1 MLPVWYENA
10 FVVTAVSVVITL
22 TVTLLFNKIVGWP
35 KILRQQREAERLE
48 RERLAAEAQVRDQKI
63 ATLESAVASLP
74 GYRAQSLQIQQQLQ
88 TADTTIL
95 ATCQQI
101 QAGVAENQRVLNARL
116 DKLERRE
123 KNALREKILREY
135 RLMCSDTLNEMRAWS
150 EMEAHAFFALV
161 RDYEELGGNDYVHSV
176 VLPAVN
182 ELEVIP
188 MTDVERLA
196 EMFRRRDQ
204 GALRQR
210 DSI

>member
-1 MLPVWYENA
+1 MWNNPY
-10 FVVTAVSVVITL
+10 VVTIITLVITL
-22 TVTLLFNKIVGWP
+22 TMTFIFNQITGLP
-35 KILRQQREAERLE
+35 KKLRKQREAEQLE
-48 RERLAAEAQVRDQKI
+48 RERLAEENRVRDQKI
-63 ATLESAVASLP
+63 STLETAVASLP
-74 GYRAQSLQIQQQLQ
+74 GYREQSLQIQQQLQ
-88 TADTTIL
+88 AADTTIL

-101 QAGVAENQRVLNARL
+101 QAGVTENQRILNARL
-116 DKLERRE
+116 DKLEKRE
-123 KNALREKILREY
+123 RNALREKILREY
-135 RLMCSDTLNEMRAWS
+135 RLMCSDTLNEMHAWS

-204 GALRQR
+204 GALKQR
-210 DSI
+210 DTL

>member
-1 MLPVWYENA
+1 MFPVWYENP
-10 FVVTAVSVVITL
+10 FVVTALSVVITL
-22 TVTLLFNKIVGWP
+22 TVTLLFNKLVGIP
-35 KILRQQREAERLE
+35 AAIRKQREAERLE
-48 RERLAAEAQVRDQKI
+48 KERLAQEARIRDQKI
-63 ATLESAVASLP
+63 ATLETAVASLP

-101 QAGVAENQRVLNARL
+101 QAGVAENQRILNARL

-135 RLMCSDTLNEMRAWS
+135 RLMCSETLNEMHAWS
-150 EMEAHAFFALV
+150 EMESHAFFALV

-188 MTDVERLA
+188 MTDVDRLA

-210 DSI
+210 DNI

>member
-1 MLPVWYENA
+1 MWDKALI
-10 FVVTAVSVVITL
+10 TAISVLTTL
-22 TVTLLFNKIVGWP
+22 TVTFLFNKLVSWP
-35 KILRQQREAERLE
+35 KIRREQQEAERVE
-48 RERLAAEAQVRDQKI
+48 RERLADETRARDQRI
-63 ATLESAVASLP
+63 ATLETAVASLP
-74 GYRAQSLQIQQQLQ
+74 GYREQSIQIQQQLQ
-88 TADTTIL
+88 AADTTIL

-101 QAGVAENQRVLNARL
+101 QAGVTENQRILNARL

-161 RDYEELGGNDYVHSV
+161 RDYEDLGGNDYVHSV

>member
-1 MLPVWYENA
+1 MLPVWYENT
-10 FVVTAVSVVITL
+10 FVVTAISVVITL
-22 TVTLLFNKIVGWP
+22 IITLIFNKLVGLP
-35 KILRQQREAERLE
+35 KMAKKHREAERLE
-48 RERLAAEAQVRDQKI
+48 KERQANEDKIRDKKI
-63 ATLESAVASLP
+63 ATLEAAVASLP
-74 GYRAQSLQIQQQLQ
+74 GYREQSLQIQQQLQ
-88 TADTTIL
+88 AADTTIL

-101 QAGVAENQRVLNARL
+101 QAGVTESNRVLNARL
-116 DKLERRE
+116 DKLEKRE

-135 RLMCSDTLNEMRAWS
+135 RLMCSDALNEMHAWS

-188 MTDVERLA
+188 MTDVDRLA

-204 GALRQR
+204 GALKQR
-210 DSI
+210 DSV

>member
-1 MLPVWYENA
+1 MWYENV
-10 FVVTAVSVVITL
+10 FFVTAVSVVMTLTITL
-22 TVTLLFNKIVGWP
+22 VFNKLVGWP
-35 KILRQQREAERLE
+35 AVRKKQREAEQLE
-48 RERLAAEAQVRDQKI
+48 REQLENDNKARDKKI
-63 ATLESAVASLP
+63 ATLEAAVASLP
-74 GYRAQSLQIQQQLQ
+74 GYREQSIQIQQQLQ
-88 TADTTIL
+88 AADTTIL

-101 QAGVAENQRVLNARL
+101 QAGVAESNRILNARL
-116 DKLERRE
+116 DKLEKRE

-135 RLMCSDTLNEMRAWS
+135 RLMCSDALNEMRAWS

-188 MTDVERLA
+188 MTDMERLA

-204 GALRQR
+204 GALKQR
-210 DSI
+210 DNT

>member
-1 MLPVWYENA
+1 MWYENG
-10 FVVTAVSVVITL
+10 FVVTAISVVITL
-22 TVTLLFNKIVGWP
+22 TVTLLFNKIVGLP
-35 KILRQQREAERLE
+35 KTMKKQRAAEQAEKEKIEKRLE
-48 RERLAAEAQVRDQKI
+48 C
-63 ATLESAVASLP
+63 LETAVNSLP
-74 GYRAQSLQIQQQLQ
+74 VYREQSLQIQQQLQ
-88 TADTTIL
+88 SADTTIL

-116 DKLERRE
+116 DKLEKRE

-135 RLMCSDTLNEMRAWS
+135 RLMCSDTLNDMHAWS

-161 RDYEELGGNDYVHSV
+161 KDYEDLGGNDYVHTV

-188 MTDVERLA
+188 MTDVERLT

-204 GALRQR
+204 GALKSR
-210 DSI
+210 DNT

>member
-1 MLPVWYENA
+1 MLPVWYEHP
-10 FVVTAVSVVITL
+10 FVVTAITLVITL
-22 TVTLLFNKIVGWP
+22 TITFIFNMVTGLP
-35 KILRQQREAERLE
+35 KKLRKQRAVEQLEKERQAEENRI
-48 RERLAAEAQVRDQKI
+48 RDQKI
-63 ATLESAVASLP
+63 SVLETAVASLP
-74 GYRAQSLQIQQQLQ
+74 GYRAQSIQIQQQLQ

-101 QAGVAENQRVLNARL
+101 QAGVAESTRILNARL
-116 DKLERRE
+116 DKLEKRE
-123 KNALREKILREY
+123 KNAIREKILREY
-135 RLMCSDTLNEMRAWS
+135 RLMCSDALNEMHAWS

-204 GALRQR
+204 GALKQR

>member
-1 MLPVWYENA
+1 MLPVWYENG
-10 FVVTAVSVVITL
+10 FVVTAFSVVITL
-22 TVTLLFNKIVGWP
+22 TITLIFNKLVGLP
-35 KILRQQREAERLE
+35 KAARKQREAERLE
-48 RERLAAEAQVRDQKI
+48 KARQAEEDRIRDQKI
-63 ATLESAVASLP
+63 ATLEVAVASLP
-74 GYRAQSLQIQQQLQ
+74 GYREQSLQIQQQLQ
-88 TADTTIL
+88 AADTTIL

-101 QAGVAENQRVLNARL
+101 QAGVTESHRVLNARL
-116 DKLERRE
+116 DKLEKRE

-210 DSI
+210 DTL

>member
-1 MLPVWYENA
+1 MWYENT
-10 FVVTAVSVVITL
+10 FVVGAISVIISL
-22 TVTLLFNKIVGWP
+22 TVTLLFNKLIGLP
-35 KILRQQREAERLE
+35 KAIKKQKEAERMEKEQLAE
-48 RERLAAEAQVRDQKI
+48 EARERDQKI
-63 ATLESAVASLP
+63 ATLEVAVASLP
-74 GYRAQSLQIQQQLQ
+74 GYRAQSIQIQQQLQ
-88 TADTTIL
+88 AADTTIL

-101 QAGVAENQRVLNARL
+101 QAGVTENNKILNARL
-116 DKLERRE
+116 DKLEKRE

-161 RDYEELGGNDYVHSV
+161 KDYEDLGGNDYVHSV

-204 GALRQR
+204 GALKQR
-210 DSI
+210 DTL

>member
-1 MLPVWYENA
+1 MWYEHP
-10 FVVTAVSVVITL
+10 FVVTAITLVITL
-22 TVTLLFNKIVGWP
+22 TITFIFNMVTGLP
-35 KILRQQREAERLE
+35 KKLRKQR
-48 RERLAAEAQVRDQKI
+48 AAEQLEKERQAEENRIRDQKI
-63 ATLESAVASLP
+63 SVLETAVASLP
-74 GYRAQSLQIQQQLQ
+74 GYRAQSIQIQQQLQ

-101 QAGVAENQRVLNARL
+101 QAGVAESNRILNARL
-116 DKLERRE
+116 DKLEKRE
-123 KNALREKILREY
+123 KNAIREKILREY
-135 RLMCSDTLNEMRAWS
+135 RLMCSDVLNEMHAWS

-204 GALRQR
+204 GALKQR

>member
-1 MLPVWYENA
+1 MWYENA
-10 FVVTAVSVVITL
+10 FVVTAISVVITL
-22 TVTLLFNKIVGWP
+22 TVTLLFNKVVGLP
-35 KILRQQREAERLE
+35 KALRKQREAEQLESERHAEEDRL
-48 RERLAAEAQVRDQKI
+48 RDQKI
-63 ATLESAVASLP
+63 ATLEAAVASLP
-74 GYRAQSLQIQQQLQ
+74 GYREQSLQIQQQLQ
-88 TADTTIL
+88 AADTTIL

-101 QAGVAENQRVLNARL
+101 QAGVTESNRVLNARL

-135 RLMCSDTLNEMRAWS
+135 RLMCSDVLNEMHAWS

-188 MTDVERLA
+188 MTDVERLS

-204 GALRQR
+204 GALKQR

>member
-1 MLPVWYENA
+1 MWYENA
-10 FVVTAVSVVITL
+10 FVMTAISVVITL
-22 TVTLLFNKIVGWP
+22 TVTLIFNKVVGWP
-35 KILRQQREAERLE
+35 KILKQQKEAERLE
-48 RERLAAEAQVRDQKI
+48 KERLAEEARVRDQKI
-63 ATLESAVASLP
+63 ATLEAAVASLP

-88 TADTTIL
+88 AADTTIL

-101 QAGVAENQRVLNARL
+101 QAGVTENQRILNARL
-116 DKLERRE
+116 DKLEKRE

-135 RLMCSDTLNEMRAWS
+135 RLMCSDTLNELHAWS

-210 DSI
+210 DTI

>member
-10 FVVTAVSVVITL
+10 FVVTAISVVITL
-22 TVTLLFNKIVGWP
+22 TITLLFNKLVSWP
-35 KILRQQREAERLE
+35 KLRKKQREAERLE
-48 RERLAAEAQVRDQKI
+48 RERLANEDRIRDQKI
-63 ATLESAVASLP
+63 ATLEAAVASLP
-74 GYRAQSLQIQQQLQ
+74 GYREQSLQIQQQLQ
-88 TADTTIL
+88 AADTTIL

-101 QAGVAENQRVLNARL
+101 QAGVAESNRILNARL
-116 DKLERRE
+116 DKLEKRE

-135 RLMCSDTLNEMRAWS
+135 RLMCSDTLNEMHAWS

-204 GALRQR
+204 GALKQR
-210 DSI
+210 DII